1 VAWVFS
7 SWAAPSTLFAAAV
20 LIDSWDGDVESS
32 TWDVVARASAVL
44 DMINRLD
51 LGATIKLGRWNG

>member
-1 VAWVFS
+1 
-7 SWAAPSTLFAAAV
+7 

-51 LGATIKLGRWNG
+51 LGATMKLGRWNG